1 MDHIRLGLE
10 EVGFGPKRPEFNFSL
25 PDDRKQY
32 LKDILLS
39 AITKPGPNLNG
50 AGANNIHLY
59 IDGNDIT
66 AAVVAEFKD
75 LVASWDQG
83 AARQAYRAAM
93 DRWLKYADALG
104 SGGYGTE
111 LQPEHDRLNELAQV
125 TPLASLVT
133 QIGDATHGWSGHLHI
148 MNFIDQFGLPFDVS
162 LGSILR
168 RYNATSGKPPL
179 TAVEAKRL
187 TISSGRS
194 PSFDAAF
201 NSATDVPRGALLLR
215 FEMVYHDPLEDEVK
229 ALREQFEQLRDRIDQ
244 QLTIITQAVS
254 SGGPIQRRLNTVEQ
268 QVTAARQ
275 LIEQATRDIT
285 NQEQHMTALENT
297 LTEIKNIVRGL

>member
-10 EVGFGPKRPEFNFSL
+10 EVAFGPKRPEFHFSL

-39 AITKPGPNLNG
+39 VVTKPGPNFSG
-50 AGANNIHLY
+50 AGADNIHFY
-59 IDGNDIT
+59 IDGHDIT
-66 AAVVAEFKD
+66 AAVIAEFKD
-75 LVASWDQG
+75 LVASWDQN

-104 SGGYGTE
+104 SAGYGTE
-111 LQPEHDRLNELAQV
+111 LQPEHTRSDELAQAN
-125 TPLASLVT
+125 PLASLVT
-133 QIGDATHGWSGHLHI
+133 KIGDATQGWSGHLHI
-148 MNFIDQFGLPFDVS
+148 MNFIDQFGLPANVS

-168 RYNATSGKPPL
+168 RYNATSGQPPL
-179 TAVEAKRL
+179 TAIEVKQL
-187 TISSGRS
+187 TISAGRS
-194 PSFDAAF
+194 PGFDAAF
-201 NSATDVPRGALLLR
+201 NPAVDVPRGALLLR
-215 FEMVYHDPLEDEVK
+215 FEAIYHDPLEDEVK

-244 QLTIITQAVS
+244 QLAIITQAVS

-275 LIEQATRDIT
+275 LVEQATRDIA